1 MALHRRPRLPL
12 RALAIR
18 ATSFAAMIL
27 GWAILARFFPPSVLP
42 GPAPVLT
49 EVWAIL
55 ASGEFALH
63 MGKTLFRVGVGFAVA
78 FLASTALGV
87 LMGSWRDAEY
97 FFEVEVL
104 VGLTIPGLAWAMISM
119 LWFGIRDAAAIFAIV
134 IITVPMIT
142 LNIWEGTKALDP
154 ELSEMARAFHARP
167 WLRMRQVILPQLV
180 PYLLASTRFGFAL
193 AWKVV
198 VLSEL
203 LGLSN
208 GIGFMINQAFGL
220 FRMEGVLAWTIAF
233 TLVMILI
240 EFGIVKLIER
250 RATQWR
256 PAVPV
261 W

>member
-1 MALHRRPRLPL
+1 MAPPRRPRLPL
-12 RALAIR
+12 RALALR
-18 ATSFAAMIL
+18 ATSFAGLIL
-27 GWAILARFFPPSVLP
+27 AWTMVARFFPPSVLP
-42 GPAPVLT
+42 GPGRVLV

-55 ASGEFALH
+55 TSGEFLFH
-63 MGKTLFRVGVGFAVA
+63 MGKTLLRVGVGFAIA
-78 FLASTALGV
+78 FLVSTALGLV
-87 LMGSWRDAEY
+87 MGSWRDAEH

-104 VGLTIPGLAWAMISM
+104 VGLTIPGLAWAMMSM
-119 LWFGIRDAAAIFAIV
+119 LWFGIRDAAAIFAIT

-142 LNIWEGTKALDP
+142 LNIWEGTKALDS
-154 ELSEMARAFHARP
+154 ELSEMARAFRARP
-167 WLRMRQVILPQLV
+167 WLRLRHVILPQLL

-220 FRMEGVLAWTIAF
+220 FRMEGVMAWTLAF

-240 EFGIVKLIER
+240 EFGILKLVER
-250 RATQWR
+250 RATRWR
-256 PAVPV
+256 PVVSV

>member
-1 MALHRRPRLPL
+1 MTPRPRPRPAL
-12 RALAIR
+12 RALALR
-18 ATSFAAMIL
+18 LASGGALLLAWAA
-27 GWAILARFFPPSVLP
+27 LARFFPPSVLP
-42 GPAPVLT
+42 GPGRVLT
-49 EVWAIL
+49 EVGAIL
-55 ASGEFALH
+55 ASGEFPFH
-63 MGKTLFRVGVGFAVA
+63 MGKTLLRVGLGFAIA
-78 FLASTALGV
+78 FLVSTALGV
-87 LMGSWRDAEY
+87 VMGSWRDAEH

-119 LWFGIRDAAAIFAIV
+119 LWFGIRDAAAVFAIV
-134 IITVPMIT
+134 IITAPMIT

-154 ELSEMARAFHARP
+154 ELSEMSRAFRARP
-167 WLRMRQVILPQLV
+167 WLRLRHVILPQLV

-220 FRMEGVLAWTIAF
+220 FRMEGVLAWTLAF

-240 EFGIVKLIER
+240 EFGLVKLVER
-250 RATQWR
+250 RVTRWR
-256 PAVPV
+256 PAVSV

>member
-1 MALHRRPRLPL
+1 VAPPRRPRLPL
-12 RALAIR
+12 RALALR
-18 ATSFAAMIL
+18 AASFAALIL
-27 GWAILARFFPPSVLP
+27 AWAILARAFPPSILP
-42 GPAPVLT
+42 GPGRVLA
-49 EVWAIL
+49 EVGAIL
-55 ASGEFALH
+55 ASGEFGFH
-63 MGKTLFRVGVGFAVA
+63 MGRTLVRVGVGFAVA
-78 FLASTALGV
+78 FLVSTALGV

-154 ELSEMARAFHARP
+154 ELSEMARAFRARP
-167 WLRMRQVILPQLV
+167 WLRLRQVILPQLV

-250 RATQWR
+250 RATRWR